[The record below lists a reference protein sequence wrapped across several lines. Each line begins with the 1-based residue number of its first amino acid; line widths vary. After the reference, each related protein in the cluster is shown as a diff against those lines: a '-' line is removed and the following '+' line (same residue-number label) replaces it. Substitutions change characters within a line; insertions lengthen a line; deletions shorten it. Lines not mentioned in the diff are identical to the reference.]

1 MKKSLAQMIK
11 NKRLEKN
18 LSMVKAAELIGI
30 NYVTLWRIET
40 RKITDITYN
49 TIEKLAAFLEISEKE
64 VRDLC

>member
-1 MKKSLAQMIK
+1 MIK